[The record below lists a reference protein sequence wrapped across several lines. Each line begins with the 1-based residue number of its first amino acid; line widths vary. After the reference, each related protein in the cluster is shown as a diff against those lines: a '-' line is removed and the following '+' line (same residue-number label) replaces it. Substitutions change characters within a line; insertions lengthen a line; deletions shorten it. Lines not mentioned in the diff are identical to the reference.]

1 MLSVT
6 QRNRTCGTR
15 DLMETCVAE
24 SKGKACNHAEEEE
37 EVEEEKEEE
46 ELSFVSLA
54 QRFARH
60 S

>member
-1 MLSVT
+1 MLPVT
-6 QRNRTCGTR
+6 QRNRTRRTR

-37 EVEEEKEEE
+37 EEEEGEEA
-46 ELSFVSLA
+46 SFVSLA
-54 QRFARH
+54 QRFTRH